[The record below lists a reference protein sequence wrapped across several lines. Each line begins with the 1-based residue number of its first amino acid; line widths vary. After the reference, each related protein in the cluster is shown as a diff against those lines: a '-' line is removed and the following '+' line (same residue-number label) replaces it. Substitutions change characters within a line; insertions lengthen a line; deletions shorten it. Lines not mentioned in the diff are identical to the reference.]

1 MTKYIHGYRVKQ
13 AQNVP
18 EKKREPEQEKGFPIW
33 IDASKLRPEED
44 VKVLAVTVTKA
55 GKKGVALV
63 SFSEGEWKGTP
74 ATVIY
79 WMPIPEVK

>member
-1 MTKYIHGYRVKQ
+1 MTKYIHGFRVKQ
-13 AQNVP
+13 AQDVP
-18 EKKREPEQEKGFPIW
+18 EKKKAEPVQQAVPVW